1 MLMDR
6 RKFLQSAGMVA
17 TGLVVAPELLAQKI
31 SPGAIVPGAVPTDGR
46 AGNVSAG
53 VEDHIPVR
61 GYVKEPSHRIP
72 VAAAADVVVAGGGV
86 AGVAAAVCAARQGA
100 SVILIEKANFLGG
113 LWTGGLV
120 LPVLATRGKGKR
132 VESDKVSLGICEEI
146 CSTLLQN
153 GWAINP
159 NNPKAEPEAAKYL
172 LDKYLVDAG
181 VVTLYNSTVCGVTMK
196 NSRIQSILVDCSLGR
211 IAIQCAVAVDASG
224 DGMLFSFA
232 GDPYEA
238 RRYHMSTSY
247 RVGGLDDMKGWRTT
261 PLPGMSY
268 VPHGSM
274 DAMDCLDVFKVS
286 ALQQQH
292 RLEIWDQV
300 QQKRKDHPDLFLME
314 CGPTTGVRVTRVL
327 DSLHNVTLDESM
339 AWTAYED
346 VIGMGGGCD
355 PFTYQGQRIER
366 EKRPVWQIPYRSL
379 LPRET
384 RNLLVAGRCF
394 GYDQGITWD
403 AREISTCFVTGQA
416 AGTAAALLAR
426 TGCAAKDMD
435 VELLQRKLRH
445 SNVRLDF

>member
-1 MLMDR
+1 MDR
-6 RKFLQSAGMVA
+6 RKFLQSAGLTA
-17 TGLVVAPELLAQKI
+17 ASLTLAPQMLGQKI
-31 SPGAIVPGAVPTDGR
+31 RPGITDVPGTVSTDGKD
-46 AGNVSAG
+46 GNVSAG
-53 VEDHIPVR
+53 VEDHLSVK
-61 GYVKEPSHRIP
+61 GYVKEPAHRIP
-72 VAAAADVVVAGGGV
+72 VAAQADVVVAGGGV

-120 LPVLATRGKGKR
+120 LPVLATRSKGK
-132 VESDKVSLGICEEI
+132 VLESDKVSLGICEEI
-146 CSTLLQN
+146 CSTLLKN
-153 GWAINP
+153 GWAVDPMNP
-159 NNPKAEPEAAKYL
+159 HADPEAAKYL
-172 LDKYLVDAG
+172 LEKFLFDAG

-196 NSRIQSILVDCSLGR
+196 GGRIQSVLVDCSVGR

-247 RVGGLDDMKGWRTT
+247 RVGGLSDKKGWRVT
-261 PLPGMSY
+261 PVPGMSY
-268 VPHGSM
+268 VPHGTM

-292 RLEIWDQV
+292 RLEIWEAV
-300 QQKRKDHPDLFLME
+300 QKQREKHPGIFLME

-339 AWTAYED
+339 EWTEYED

-355 PFTYQGQRIER
+355 PFTYKGARIER

-416 AGTAAALLAR
+416 AGTAAALVAR
-426 TGCAAKDMD
+426 TGCAARDLD
-435 VELLQRKLRH
+435 VELLQRELRQN
-445 SNVRLDF
+445 NVRLDF